1 MKPRRRSRDLA
12 IALAA
17 AVVAVACFVALSIV
31 MAVQHSRI
39 AAGLPYLSGPG
50 MMMGQSGM
58 MGPGRS
64 PALASCSVPA
74 LPGTVV
80 DVTLADMHGMMG
92 PGMMGRSGMMGPFPN
107 GNQDAPMGMM
117 GMMRIAINPA
127 TVPPGQV
134 SFRVTNNGA
143 LNHELVILPLAKGQY
158 PGQRAVGPD
167 GTVDEAG
174 SVGEASRTCGAD
186 KGDENTDNSG
196 IAPGGSGWT
205 TVNLTPGRYE
215 LICNISG
222 HYWTGMYAELDV
234 SPTR

>member
-1 MKPRRRSRDLA
+1 
-12 IALAA
+12 
-17 AVVAVACFVALSIV
+17 
-31 MAVQHSRI
+31 
-39 AAGLPYLSGPG
+39 
-50 MMMGQSGM
+50 MMGQSGM
-58 MGPGRS
+58 MGGPGRS
-64 PALASCSVPA
+64 PPALPSCSVPA

-80 DVTLADMHGMMG
+80 EVTLADMHGMMG
-92 PGMMGRSGMMGPFPN
+92 ALPERQPG
-107 GNQDAPMGMM
+107 APMGMM
-117 GMMRIAINPA
+117 GGMMRIAINPA

-143 LNHELVILPLAKGQY
+143 LNHELVIFLPPLAKGQY

-174 SVGEASRTCGAD
+174 SVGGEASRTCGAD
-186 KGDENTDNSG
+186 KGDENTDNPG

-234 SPTR
+234 SPTK

>member
-1 MKPRRRSRDLA
+1 M
-12 IALAA
+12 
-17 AVVAVACFVALSIV
+17 
-31 MAVQHSRI
+31 
-39 AAGLPYLSGPG
+39 GPG
-50 MMMGQSGM
+50 MMGQSGM

-64 PALASCSVPA
+64 PALPSCSVPA

-80 DVTLADMHGMMG
+80 EVTLADMHGMMG
-92 PGMMGRSGMMGPFPN
+92 PFPN
-107 GNQDAPMGMM
+107 GNQGAPMGMM

-186 KGDENTDNSG
+186 KGDENTDNPG

-234 SPTR
+234 SPTK